1 MRAWAIDFGSR
12 TVTAMRSSGGCLD
25 GVGWLAA
32 FSSRAFGLPASRNAI
47 TSSRSFRASV
57 MENRFD
63 LVVKLPPSS
72 IAEEILEQGEN
83 FGRCGFRLA
92 VHFPDDR
99 LLTGGIGERLAETET
114 RCHGEP

>member
-1 MRAWAIDFGSR
+1 
-12 TVTAMRSSGGCLD
+12 
-25 GVGWLAA
+25 
-32 FSSRAFGLPASRNAI
+32 
-47 TSSRSFRASV
+47 

-63 LVVKLPPSS
+63 FVVKLPPSS

-99 LLTGGIGERLAETET
+99 LLTGSIGEGLSKT
-114 RCHGEP
+114 